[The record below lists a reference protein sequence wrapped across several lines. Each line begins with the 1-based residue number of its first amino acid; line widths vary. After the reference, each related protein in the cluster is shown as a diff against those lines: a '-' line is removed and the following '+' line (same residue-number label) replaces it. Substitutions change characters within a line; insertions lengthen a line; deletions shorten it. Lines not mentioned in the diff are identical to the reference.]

1 MGIHGLLLVDH
12 FASDFEDFEVLNIF
26 QKVSWQLIL
35 MNQIVFPELYRPIIK
50 LHREWLLDVQ
60 LFRFKFFS
68 IASSTTTSLKKCGK
82 KFETFF
88 PTFLRG
94 VVVDAPRKK
103 FEPNLYLYHI
113 DIDQYI

>member
-26 QKVSWQLIL
+26 QKVSWQSIL
-35 MNQIVFPELYRPIIK
+35 MNQNVFPELYRPIIK

-68 IASSTTTSLKKCGK
+68 RSGTLKNPTSKKSLSND
-82 KFETFF
+82 FF
-88 PTFLRG
+88 
-94 VVVDAPRKK
+94 
-103 FEPNLYLYHI
+103 
-113 DIDQYI
+113 

>member
-60 LFRFKFFS
+60 LFRFIFFWVHLRQLP
-68 IASSTTTSLKKCGK
+68 LKNLGK
-82 KFETFF
+82 KI
-88 PTFLRG
+88 
-94 VVVDAPRKK
+94 
-103 FEPNLYLYHI
+103 EPNLYLYHI